1 MGVNCD
7 ACSDQQ
13 TTDFRDRNTRPKYN
27 IPVKFKP
34 PFRKLPELK
43 VTTVILSYVG
53 YEEDLNHMLQILSRN
68 CRNFYQNW
76 HQFLRR
82 AVTSYEPW
90 IKDVV
95 EFGDEKY
102 QADCVF
108 PKEDQLLNFP
118 KDTII
123 RLSEIRYKTS
133 SAKGQSQF
141 GLGGI

>member
-1 MGVNCD
+1 M
-7 ACSDQQ
+7 
-13 TTDFRDRNTRPKYN
+13 
-27 IPVKFKP
+27 
-34 PFRKLPELK
+34 
-43 VTTVILSYVG
+43 SYVG

-90 IKDVV
+90 VKDVV

-108 PKEDQLLNFP
+108 PKEDQLLSFP

-141 GLGGI
+141 GLGGIQFVFSSHDKAHCNMHV